1 MRKGNELNYWETLDR
16 DADEQFEILTQKCLN
31 KELSVDQMWTEMRK
45 IQYDYIDSDICKETI
60 NKVFEFID
68 HYNLAS
74 PEEAEKSYNENYC
87 DIKDQKDQGLTV
99 LELFELLKKVIDDDK
114 GDYKMKID
122 VNEYWVDLKGI
133 QITDDVLNN
142 EARTVNLF

>member
-16 DADEQFEILTQKCLN
+16 DADQQFEILTQKCLN

-68 HYNLAS
+68 DHNLAS

-87 DIKDQKDQGLTV
+87 DIKVQKDQG
-99 LELFELLKKVIDDDK
+99 
-114 GDYKMKID
+114 
-122 VNEYWVDLKGI
+122 